1 MKLYYKT
8 RKEKGD
14 NGMSIMNIIRNKM
27 ISRIFAVINR
37 GTPYVD
43 TYKFAA

>member
-1 MKLYYKT
+1 
-8 RKEKGD
+8 
-14 NGMSIMNIIRNKM
+14 MNIIRNKM
-27 ISRIFAVINR
+27 ISRIFAVIKS